1 MIKLEILGCNKN
13 LKSNKIKLPFLPSQ
27 MFPSSFSDLSDFSD
41 RPPWLLVSGS
51 DIGFLIVYLSVYMIF
66 LFFLTSYLGGEM
78 QKFGSKLCG
87 HDGLVT
93 SEQWKSRS
101 GTFCCFP
108 INPSLR
114 EFNPEAILLGFLIK
128 YMFSNPT
135 DLPRTGHPKT
145 QN

>member
-1 MIKLEILGCNKN
+1 
-13 LKSNKIKLPFLPSQ
+13 

-51 DIGFLIVYLSVYMIF
+51 DIGFLIAYLSVYRVLM
-66 LFFLTSYLGGEM
+66 FFLTSYLGGEM

-114 EFNPEAILLGFLIK
+114 EFKPEAILLGFLIK
-128 YMFSNPT
+128 YMFLYPT
-135 DLPRTGHPKT
+135 HLPQSLRSPGSTDNNDDGG
-145 QN
+145 

>member
-1 MIKLEILGCNKN
+1 
-13 LKSNKIKLPFLPSQ
+13 

-51 DIGFLIVYLSVYMIF
+51 DIGFLIVYLSVYMVF
-66 LFFLTSYLGGEM
+66 LVSFTSYLGGEI

-128 YMFSNPT
+128 YISLSHLNTAYGKLLPT
-135 DLPRTGHPKT
+135 YNLR
-145 QN
+145 